1 MPRLKYSP
9 YLPLVLSFAISKKLE
24 PEYSPRGDRATIHTT
39 PPWREKKKVEKL
51 REQNLFHEEVECVAD
66 FVDYG
71 EREHWS
77 AVRSGIKEIE
87 EI

>member
-24 PEYSPRGDRATIHTT
+24 PEYSPSGDRTTIHTT
-39 PPWREKKKVEKL
+39 LERKNKKEKL

>member
-1 MPRLKYSP
+1 M
-9 YLPLVLSFAISKKLE
+9 
-24 PEYSPRGDRATIHTT
+24 
-39 PPWREKKKVEKL
+39 
-51 REQNLFHEEVECVAD
+51 FHEEVECVAD

>member
-1 MPRLKYSP
+1 MTGRLST
-9 YLPLVLSFAISKKLE
+9 PLHLGEK
-24 PEYSPRGDRATIHTT
+24 
-39 PPWREKKKVEKL
+39 KKKVEKL